1 MFNKSV
7 HLTNGLMTPRLAVH
21 ILPIPVETITSPIMG
36 GIADKMK
43 SVRLV
48 QIFFPVKETNRTHSK
63 SYVEDL
69 LTKTGGKRCA
79 KMSGIYQ
86 CFRERMCLFDII
98 ADVTRSVKSCF
109 FLQDGKI
116 FSIM

>member
-1 MFNKSV
+1 
-7 HLTNGLMTPRLAVH
+7 MTPRLAVH

-48 QIFFPVKETNRTHSK
+48 QIFYPVKETNRTHSK

-79 KMSGIYQ
+79 KMSVLNLSVLPRAYALAI
-86 CFRERMCLFDII
+86 II
-98 ADVTRSVKSCF
+98 AEGRRSVKSRF
-109 FLQDGKI
+109 SLQDGRI
-116 FSIM
+116 SSIM